1 MKMINKQKT
10 IIVMCNKEDESG
22 INKIIYN
29 QQLNGYVLREIKQL
43 HQCKAKFL
51 LIFDLDISLK
61 KQNRK
66 SGSDVYETKQDPVS
80 ENK

>member
-1 MKMINKQKT
+1 
-10 IIVMCNKEDESG
+10 MCNKEDESG

-66 SGSDVYETKQDPVS
+66 S
-80 ENK
+80 